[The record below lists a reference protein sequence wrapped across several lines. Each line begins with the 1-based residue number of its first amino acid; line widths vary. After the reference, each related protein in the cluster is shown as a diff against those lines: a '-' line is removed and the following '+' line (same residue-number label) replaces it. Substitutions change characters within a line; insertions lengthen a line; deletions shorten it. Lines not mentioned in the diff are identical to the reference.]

1 MLSKKEIR
9 AAISAYTDERREM
22 EIANYDREDMGS
34 VVRYT
39 PRDPNADGIVCFA
52 RIPESQLD
60 DQIAQQVTYFQNLK
74 LDFEWKVYDFDEP
87 GCLKKRLRDSG
98 FEEGEAQSL
107 MVYDLFHF
115 NSEDGE
121 IQDDVE
127 IRRIENASG
136 IKEVVDLQKSV
147 RNRSYPWLFAH
158 LKATLNHS
166 AIYCA
171 YCDGTAVGI
180 GWIEYP
186 EGSQFAEIHGG
197 AVVREFRGLRIYSRL
212 LEARLE
218 DALNRGLR
226 FVAVDAGP
234 MSRPILERKAFVRL
248 SGTYPLMKRRL
259 TQGLRTNTAGATAG
273 ELE

>member
-1 MLSKKEIR
+1 MLSKREIK
-9 AAISAYTDERREM
+9 AAVSAYVHERREM
-22 EIANYDREDMGS
+22 EIANYEREDMGS

-39 PRDPNADGIVCFA
+39 PRDPNADGIVCFT

-60 DQIAQQVTYFQNLK
+60 DQIAQHVTYFQNLK

-87 GCLKKRLRDSG
+87 GCLKKRLRDNG

-107 MVYDLFHF
+107 MVYDLSHF
-115 NSEDGE
+115 QSKDDGN
-121 IQDDVE
+121 QGDVE

-136 IKEVVDLQKSV
+136 IKEVVVLQESI
-147 RNRSYPWLFAH
+147 RNRPCRWLFAQ
-158 LKATLNHS
+158 LEATLNQS

-171 YCDGTAVGI
+171 YCHGTAIGA

-197 AVVREFRGLRIYSRL
+197 AVVQEFRGRRVYSRL

-218 DALNRGLR
+218 DASNRGFR

-248 SGTYPLMKRRL
+248 CGTYPLNKRRQ
-259 TQGLRTNTAGATAG
+259 TKVLRTTPASASA
-273 ELE
+273 